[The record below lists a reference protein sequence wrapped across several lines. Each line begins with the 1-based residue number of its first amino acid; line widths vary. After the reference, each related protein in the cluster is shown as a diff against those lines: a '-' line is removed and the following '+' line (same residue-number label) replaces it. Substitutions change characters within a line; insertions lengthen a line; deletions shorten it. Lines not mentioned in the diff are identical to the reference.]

1 VLSLK
6 VNDESRTL
14 KNEFVDVTLNEL
26 VAAYKFVSNQ
36 DGEVKRYL
44 LSEVDAEINQDKF
57 FEFKIGWISLFS
69 DFTIDELRLVPLGE
83 DEFDGGS
90 IEWLYNHCILFLK
103 QPESYLDLKE
113 FTHKGTIYKLIEPL
127 KTIGGAKMLFGKG
140 SFRQFMLGSQ
150 LTTMVADQKNER
162 GIESLKQL
170 FAMLYSDGKD
180 SSEDIVK
187 RANVFGEVNALY
199 GWSAFFFFALLVE
212 KYKDYFHL
220 STTENPP
227 LKVKTVLAKHQLKQL
242 LSKTIFGKLLPSRL
256 LKQEFLIL
264 EM

>member
-1 VLSLK
+1 MLSLK
-6 VNDESRTL
+6 AGEKTKTL

-44 LSEVDAEINQDKF
+44 LSDVDAIIDKDKF
-57 FEFKIGWISLFS
+57 FEFKIGWINLFS
-69 DFTIDELRLVPLGE
+69 DFTIDELRLVPLGAN
-83 DEFDGGS
+83 EFDGGS
-90 IEWLYNHCILFLK
+90 IEWLYNHCILFLN
-103 QPESYLDLKE
+103 QPESYLELKD
-113 FTHKGTIYKLIEPL
+113 FDHKGKIYKLIEPL

-170 FAMLYSDGKD
+170 FAMLYTDGND

-199 GWSAFFFFALLVE
+199 GWSAFFFFAQLVE

-220 STTENPP
+220 STIANPP
-227 LKVKTVLAKHQLKQL
+227 LKVRTILAKQQLRQSL
-242 LSKTIFGKLLPSRL
+242 LKTTFGKLLLSKLP
-256 LKQEFLIL
+256 KQEFLIL